1 MLYHKI
7 VQIILLPGKRKT
19 DVERERE
26 REREGERASGE
37 GGSEGG
43 MAGEKENE

>member
-7 VQIILLPGKRKT
+7 AQIILLPGKRKT
-19 DVERERE
+19 DVDRE

-43 MAGEKENE
+43 MGGEKENE